1 MGAEGGPRE
10 EGLGEASPSP
20 EPPSKD
26 TIIYVSED
34 ESASV
39 SEESDPEDEEVRSGA
54 QERAQRAAAQAPL
67 RCSRCSS
74 GPRPTL

>member
-1 MGAEGGPRE
+1 MGGEGGPRE

-26 TIIYVSED
+26 TIIFVSED

-54 QERAQRAAAQAPL
+54 QSAEGGGPIATAL
-67 RCSRCSS
+67 LRCSS